1 MRRALGF
8 GALAVIAIAAIA
20 LIASRSSAG
29 DYRVDV
35 IFDNSRGLTPGQL
48 VEVAGARVGKI
59 QSIHLTRGF
68 KARIELEV
76 DKRFAPFRKNAAC
89 TIRPQGLLAEY
100 YVECDPG
107 TPASPPL
114 RAAAGSA
121 PTVPVTHTT
130 QPVALTD
137 LADIWSA
144 PVRDRLSILLAELG
158 MGTAGRGGDLNAIL
172 RRSNPS
178 LAA

>member
-20 LIASRSSAG
+20 LIASRSSAD

-48 VEVAGARVGKI
+48 VEVAGARVGTI
-59 QSIHLTRGF
+59 EAIHLTPDY
-68 KARIELEV
+68 KARIELKV
-76 DKRFAPFRKNAAC
+76 DKRFAPFRKNASC

-100 YVECDPG
+100 YVECVPG
-107 TPASPPL
+107 TPAAPPL
-114 RAAAGSA
+114 KSAGDTT
-121 PTVPVTHTT
+121 PTVPVTRTT

-137 LADIWSA
+137 LFNIWSA
-144 PVRDRLSILLAELG
+144 PVRDRLS
-158 MGTAGRGGDLNAIL
+158 
-172 RRSNPS
+172 
-178 LAA
+178 